1 MAGQVN
7 GPMGDGNQLKDIAFP
22 ILDDE
27 MSQQIRAMITGEQ
40 TQVAMNGVSI
50 KNGLNNNQVCAVY
63 NEQRNLLN
71 ICPLD
76 FFIIIIIINITVD
89 IHKEMYILGQRP
101 VTESL
106 HKQYILTI

>member
-1 MAGQVN
+1 MYKIYEYLILIQFFLSVQAYKLLSGQLN

-50 KNGLNNNQVCAVY
+50 KNGLNNNQVCAV
-63 NEQRNLLN
+63 
-71 ICPLD
+71 
-76 FFIIIIIINITVD
+76 
-89 IHKEMYILGQRP
+89 
-101 VTESL
+101 
-106 HKQYILTI
+106 